1 MADIRFVIMSDLHF
15 GAENSL
21 MTSLTETTPTASSTG
36 FTPDRSTASPV
47 LEGLLTC
54 LGHLTEG
61 QATPATLVLAG
72 DVLDL
77 ALSPDAE
84 SATVFCQFARLAFGG
99 PRPLFA
105 PVVYYLPGNHD
116 HHMWEV
122 ARESAYVEYLLACS
136 NLEALRDPLH
146 VTGLRPDDEL
156 PHVPSRWMN
165 ALLHREVPT
174 AGAEVRVIYPNMALQ
189 RPGTDRTVVVSHGHF
204 TESIYSLMSQLK
216 DILFPNQR
224 LGRFDDIKLW
234 EAENFAWIDF
244 LWGTLGRSGQV
255 GFDLGFVY
263 ADLSSVEALDGLVAN
278 ITAALLAKGKGPS
291 FVHPIESR
299 IINGIFRHEAN
310 RVARSERGTPGIT
323 LTPKG
328 KAGLRTY
335 LEGPVCSQVKE
346 ELQQVPGDLSFVYGH
361 THKPFVE
368 RWTLTGFP
376 GLVDIRNTG
385 GWVVDTASPDPAQG
399 GVVVLVDDDLDVTS
413 LQFYRQSSGS
423 SLLPVQ
429 VLEGPAGAPVGP
441 FCAELTARIDP
452 AKEPWASF
460 TASVSTLAAQ
470 RHRLQAAM
478 AAVRGAG
485 IQRSA

>member
-21 MTSLTETTPTASSTG
+21 MTSLTETAATAGSTG
-36 FTPDRSTASPV
+36 FTTDRSTASPA

-54 LGHLTEG
+54 LGHIVEG
-61 QATPATLVLAG
+61 QSTPPTLVLAG

-84 SATVFCQFARLAFGG
+84 SATVFCHFARLAFGP

-105 PVVYYLPGNHD
+105 PVVYFLPGNHD

-122 ARESAYVEYLLACS
+122 SRESQYVEYLVGCS
-136 NLEALRDPLH
+136 NIEPLREPLH
-146 VTGLRPDDEL
+146 VTGLRPDDQS
-156 PHVPSRWMN
+156 PHVLSRWMN

-174 AGAEVRVIYPNMALQ
+174 AGAEVRVAYPNMALQ
-189 RPGTDRTVVVSHGHF
+189 RAGIDRTVVISHGHF
-204 TESIYSLMSQLK
+204 TESIYTLMSQLK

-224 LGRFDDIKLW
+224 AGRFDDISLW

-263 ADLSSVEALDGLVAN
+263 ADLSSVAALDALVAN
-278 ITAALLAKGKGPS
+278 LTGALLAKGKGPA
-291 FVHPIESR
+291 FVHPIEAR
-299 IINGIFRHEAN
+299 IVNTIFRHEAN
-310 RVARSERGTPGIT
+310 RVARSERGTPGVT

-328 KAGLRTY
+328 QAGLRTY
-335 LEGPVCSQVKE
+335 LEGPVCAQVKE
-346 ELQQVPGDLSFVYGH
+346 ELGQMTGNVSFVYGH
-361 THKPFVE
+361 THKPFVD

-376 GLVDIRNTG
+376 APVDIFNTG
-385 GWVVDTASPDPAQG
+385 GWVVDTATPDPAQG
-399 GVVVLVDDDLDVTS
+399 GAVVLVDDDLDVAS
-413 LQFYRQSSGS
+413 LQFYRQSTGPSVS
-423 SLLPVQ
+423 PVQ
-429 VLEGPAGAPVGP
+429 VLGGASEAPAGSLP
-441 FCAELTARIDP
+441 AELAARIDP

-460 TASVSTLAAQ
+460 TAGVTTLAAQ
-470 RHRLQAAM
+470 RHRLQAAL
-478 AAVRGAG
+478 AAVRGGGAG
-485 IQRSA
+485 RSA